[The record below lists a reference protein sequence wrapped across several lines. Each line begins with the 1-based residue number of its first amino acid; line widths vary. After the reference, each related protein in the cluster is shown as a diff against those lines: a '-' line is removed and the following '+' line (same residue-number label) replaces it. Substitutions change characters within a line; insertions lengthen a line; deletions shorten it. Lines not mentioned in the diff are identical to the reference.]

1 MQSDESDE
9 SRRVHAPDRMDWRAA
24 TLLIFAL
31 SLLGWLM
38 VALFAWLFWR

>member
-9 SRRVHAPDRMDWRAA
+9 SRAAREKGPMDWRAA
-24 TLLIFAL
+24 TLLILAL

-38 VALFAWLFWR
+38 VALFVWVLWR